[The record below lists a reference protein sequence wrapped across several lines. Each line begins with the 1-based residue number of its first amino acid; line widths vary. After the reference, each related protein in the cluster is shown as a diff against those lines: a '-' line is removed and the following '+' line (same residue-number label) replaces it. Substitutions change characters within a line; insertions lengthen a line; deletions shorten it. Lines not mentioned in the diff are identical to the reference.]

1 MDPLHLAIAFLPL
14 GLYLLVLGAIHLR
27 GSPKVWSGA
36 LDTAALGAGVSGLI
50 VAGPMDLF
58 LPSASP
64 LPGVYLWLVMLALYA
79 LMITLWNLLARP
91 RIVVFNMGAEPLKP
105 VIADVAKRMDGQ
117 STVTGDSYLVPQLG
131 VQFHLERYLPLHNVT
146 LVAIGDE
153 QSVSGW
159 RKLRLELSAALGPL
173 RSASRLPGYAFVVVG
188 LSMFAL
194 PMWQLAHTD
203 KSAIVEAVHDLLRQ
217 APTKVG

>member
-36 LDTAALGAGVSGLI
+36 LDTAALGAGVSGLV
-50 VAGPMDLF
+50 VAGPLDLF
-58 LPSASP
+58 LPTASP
-64 LPGVYLWLVMLALYA
+64 LPGVYLWLLMLALYA

-91 RIVVFNMGAEPLKP
+91 RLVVFNVTVDQLKP
-105 VIADVAKRMDGQ
+105 VIAEIAKRMDEQ
-117 STVTGDSYLVPQLG
+117 STVTGDSYLLPQLG
-131 VQFHLERYLPLHNVT
+131 VQFHLERYLPLHNVS

-153 QSVSGW
+153 QSLSGW
-159 RKLRLELSAALGPL
+159 RKLRTELSTALTPL
-173 RSASRLPGYAFVVVG
+173 RSASRLPGYAFIVVG
-188 LSMFAL
+188 LAMFAL

-203 KSAIVEAVHDLLRQ
+203 KGAIVEAMHDLLRQ
-217 APTKVG
+217 APTKAG

>member
-14 GLYLLVLGAIHLR
+14 GLYLLVLGTIHLR
-27 GSPKVWSGA
+27 GSPRVWSGA

-64 LPGVYLWLVMLALYA
+64 LPGAYLWLLMIGLYA

-91 RIVVFNMGAEPLKP
+91 RLVVFNVAAEQIKP
-105 VIADVAKRMDGQ
+105 VVADVAKRLDGQ
-117 STVTGDSYLVPQLG
+117 STVSGDSYLLPQLG
-131 VQFHLERYLPLHNVT
+131 VQCHFERYLPLHNVS

-159 RKLRLELSAALGPL
+159 RKLRVELGAVLASL
-173 RSASRLPGYAFVVVG
+173 RSASRWPGYAFVVVG
-188 LSMFAL
+188 LAMFAL

-203 KSAIVEAVHDLLRQ
+203 KSAIVEAMHDLLRQ
-217 APTKVG
+217 APTKAG